1 MPNYSLTSAKAREIG
16 LLGGRPRGVLN
27 KSTIEKIKTK
37 KAMEAAIAKKA
48 GFIVDNLLQGSRNL
62 DTSASKEL
70 LERAFGKVPQGVQ
83 MQVATFSLKELAEYR
98 EKLKNPPLQ
107 DVPEDVKKDDPNIV
121 ST

>member
-98 EKLKNPPLQ
+98 EKLRLQ